1 MDSKEFD
8 KLFREGL
15 DQTFSFDGREA
26 QWQQLASQL
35 PAEEPKRRKLW
46 LWWSLGLVIAL
57 PVVSWGIWYSNNPSA
72 TPSQPT
78 TELAIEGQ
86 HQTTNEQTDAAVLSV
101 QQQASPADDYKTAQK
116 SKSADINLGNESS
129 RQLVK
134 TGLQNKATDAVSPPA
149 SMPLYEY
156 PTSAPVS
163 NTPPTA
169 ADLLED
175 NQLPSAGITSDQDL
189 PALSNL
195 TDINASTLAPLA
207 TLLSEV
213 QPGIRPLPASPA
225 LTDKKPLKLRSI
237 ALQIGAQA
245 SFSSDQQI
253 TEEAGI
259 TPYFGV
265 AVRIAPSWRWTIRYS
280 GQSLRR
286 TTSQEPASY
295 NIPLVEVP
303 VGFDTPNQTDLQ
315 YHQRQFETGLQ
326 YRLPLRSKLRLQAQ
340 IGLQL
345 AQQRDIEAV
354 YAYENIY
361 QQPVVRVALP
371 QSPWHIST
379 VFGAVEIA
387 LPLSQRWSVHSSYQ
401 RYQSVS
407 SEYYRWRNLHLLSTG
422 LQYQF

>member
-35 PAEEPKRRKLW
+35 TAQEPKRRKLW

-72 TPSQPT
+72 TPSKST
-78 TELAIEGQ
+78 TELAIAGQ
-86 HQTTNEQTDAAVLSV
+86 HQVKSEQTTAAALSV
-101 QQQASPADDYKTAQK
+101 HQQASTVDVYETDPNLMPAE
-116 SKSADINLGNESS
+116 INLGNESAG
-129 RQLVK
+129 QLEK
-134 TGLQNKATDAVSPPA
+134 TGPQNMATDAVSPPS
-149 SMPLYEY
+149 SMPSYEY

-175 NQLPSAGITSDQDL
+175 NQLPPAGITNDQDL

-195 TDINASTLAPLA
+195 TDINDSPLAPLA

-225 LTDKKPLKLRSI
+225 LTDKKALKLRSI

-265 AVRIAPSWRWTIRYS
+265 AVCIAPSWGWTIRYS

-315 YHQRQFETGLQ
+315 YRQRQLEMGLQ
-326 YRLPLRSKLRLQAQ
+326 YRLPLRSKLRFQAQ

-379 VFGAVEIA
+379 VFGALEIA
-387 LPLSQRWSVHSSYQ
+387 LPLSQRWSVHSSYR

>member
-35 PAEEPKRRKLW
+35 TAEEPKRRKLW

-72 TPSQPT
+72 TPSKPAA
-78 TELAIEGQ
+78 ERAIERQ
-86 HQTTNEQTDAAVLSV
+86 NAATNEQTDAAVLSV
-101 QQQASPADDYKTAQK
+101 QQQASPADGYKTDPK
-116 SKSADINLGNESS
+116 PMPADINLGNGSAG
-129 RQLVK
+129 QLKK
-134 TGLQNKATDAVSPPA
+134 TGLQNMATDAASPPT
-149 SMPLYEY
+149 SMLLYEY
-156 PTSAPVS
+156 PTAAPAN

-175 NQLPSAGITSDQDL
+175 NQLPPAGITTNQDL
-189 PALSNL
+189 HALSNL
-195 TDINASTLAPLA
+195 TDIDDSPLASLA

-213 QPGIRPLPASPA
+213 QSGIRPLPASPA
-225 LTDKKPLKLRSI
+225 LTDKKALKLRCI

-280 GQSLRR
+280 GQQLRR

-315 YHQRQFETGLQ
+315 YHQRQLETGLQ

-340 IGLQL
+340 VGLQL
-345 AQQRDIEAV
+345 AKQRNIEAV

-361 QQPVVRVALP
+361 QHPVVRVALP
-371 QSPWHIST
+371 QSPWHVST

-407 SEYYRWRNLHLLSTG
+407 NEYYRWRNLHLLSTG